1 MFNACFLIVSLSIS
15 RKMLHLQLRIH
26 LSRWETELAMSEWLQ
41 LQHRLYP
48 RLQQIRTSRSKLFV
62 TVIRATHLQLP
73 GVHYSPPQA
82 VVALG
87 HHERRSPLGEAFGS
101 HPIFDWRVDLPFEG
115 HESHLVFQVICE
127 GRLMGSCL
135 LPLGEVLSAESFHRA
150 LPLGEAREAGA
161 QRPELFV
168 RVSTTLEGDMQVPVL
183 QEQSAERLRM
193 KTSQVRVTLRS
204 LRVEESLAIDK
215 GTLAYFGSLPGLPS
229 IFFLGLRFL
238 LFLAWFSS
246 RRHNFSSVSQLQAI
260 TPNSQMTSLQTFQ
273 LSLS

>member
-1 MFNACFLIVSLSIS
+1 MI
-15 RKMLHLQLRIH
+15 HLPLRIH
-26 LSRWETELAMSEWLQ
+26 LSRRETSLAMSEWLQ

-48 RLQQIRTSRSKLFV
+48 GLQQIRASRSKFFV

-73 GVHYSPPQA
+73 GVHWSPPQA

-101 HPIFDWRVDLPFEG
+101 HPIFDWRVELPFEG

-127 GRLMGSCL
+127 GKLMGSCL
-135 LPLGEVLSAESFHRA
+135 LPLGEVLSTESFHRA
-150 LPLGEAREAGA
+150 LPLGDAREGA

-168 RVSTTLEGDMQVPVL
+168 RISTTLEGDMQVPVL

-204 LRVEESLAIDK
+204 LRVEESLAIDQ
-215 GTLAYFGSLPGLPS
+215 GTLAYFASLPA
-229 IFFLGLRFL
+229 FFFVCLRFL
-238 LFLAWFSS
+238 CFLLWFSRKYLLNTLFLSIFLLMFPKTPCSAFP
-246 RRHNFSSVSQLQAI
+246 QLKAI
-260 TPNSQMTSLQTFQ
+260 TPYSQIKSLQTFHW
-273 LSLS
+273 S